1 MTIDHIERART
12 AWPHLVR
19 RASGNLPPYTYKE
32 ISAEIGLH
40 WRAARYFLSVIQRH
54 CRANGLPPL
63 QFLAVNATSRLPS
76 PGCAGSPRTDGAQQA
91 TLRTIYAYQWPA
103 EVPF

>member
-32 ISAEIGLH
+32 ISVEIGLH

-54 CRANGLPPL
+54 CRANGLPSL
-63 QFLAVNATSRLPS
+63 QFLAVNAVSRLPGR
-76 PGCAGSPRTDGAQQA
+76 GCVGSPRTDAAQQEA
-91 TLRTIYAYQWPA
+91 LRAIYAYSWPLKA
-103 EVPF
+103 PF